1 MLRLWLR
8 KNLLRSF
15 RLTREMLHAS
25 LQANFSLTI
34 EIHIVIKKTFTKN
47 RFPEK
52 LCSWKKRIQSKY
64 FTGSRILQSSLHCCF
79 SYLSVQPF
87 RIIFI
92 TIEVWVNRNDEEKCF
107 RIRRHS
113 FKRKLQHEW
122 KSVSPTFCYKGWI
135 LGKGVFHFIVIIHV
149 KKLSLKEQQPSNSR
163 WWSFW
168 CNNAGQLLTMNNERQ
183 G

>member
-47 RFPEK
+47 RFREK

-64 FTGSRILQSSLHCCF
+64 FTGSRILQSSLHCFF

-92 TIEVWVNRNDEEKCF
+92 TIKVWVNRNDEEKCF

-113 FKRKLQHEW
+113 FKRKLPHEW

-135 LGKGVFHFIVIIHV
+135 LGNVVSTSSPSFMIKN
-149 KKLSLKEQQPSNSR
+149 SLWKNNSHR
-163 WWSFW
+163 TADDEAFDV
-168 CNNAGQLLTMNNERQ
+168 TMLGNF
-183 G
+183 

>member
-34 EIHIVIKKTFTKN
+34 EIHIVIKKNFHKKSFS
-47 RFPEK
+47 RK
-52 LCSWKKRIQSKY
+52 ALQLKKRIQSKY

-92 TIEVWVNRNDEEKCF
+92 TIEVWVTRNDEEKCF

-135 LGKGVFHFIVIIHV
+135 LGKGV
-149 KKLSLKEQQPSNSR
+149 STSSPS
-163 WWSFW
+163 F
-168 CNNAGQLLTMNNERQ
+168 MF
-183 G
+183 